1 MHTSSINPG
10 CAPAR
15 YHLRRHNE
23 FVRSLTLPNPVCTAA
38 GHAGPPH
45 VGLLIVGTCILAVI
59 VIVFILLC
67 PLRWRGGSD
76 KGKRFWVIWVIV
88 LAASAC
94 SILWAADFLG
104 GDSLSWTVPTLGA
117 IEVGLFALWYP
128 QRNGSARE
136 PTLPPIDAGRT
147 GPKAAGEDILVP
159 EPASSNAEVATVS
172 RDINDLT
179 LTSLRGVISIVAER
193 LHSQGQVESAV
204 TFCGLNARFPT
215 ANADAGQLWE
225 AVFAAALEEEKL
237 ISLVAYVRDHLGL
250 RPKRQLEGA
259 LRDIGVTI

>member
-1 MHTSSINPG
+1 M
-10 CAPAR
+10 
-15 YHLRRHNE
+15 
-23 FVRSLTLPNPVCTAA
+23 RSLSLPNPVRTAV
-38 GHAGPPH
+38 GHSGLPP
-45 VGLLIVGTCILAVI
+45 VILLIVGTCVLAVI

-67 PLRWRGGSD
+67 LLRGGRSD

-88 LAASAC
+88 LAASTC
-94 SILWAADFLG
+94 SVLWAADFLG
-104 GDSLSWTVPTLGA
+104 GDSVNWTVPTLGA
-117 IEVGLFALWYP
+117 IEVGLFALGYP
-128 QRNGSARE
+128 QRNGSGRE
-136 PTLPPIDAGRT
+136 AIFPPIDAGRT
-147 GPKAAGEDILVP
+147 GPKEASGDILG
-159 EPASSNAEVATVS
+159 PALSNVEVATVS

-179 LTSLRGVISIVAER
+179 LASLRGVISIVAES

-225 AVFAAALEEEKL
+225 AVFAAALEEAKL
-237 ISLVAYVRDHLGL
+237 ISLVTYVRDHLGL

>member
-1 MHTSSINPG
+1 
-10 CAPAR
+10 
-15 YHLRRHNE
+15 
-23 FVRSLTLPNPVCTAA
+23 VRNLPLPNPVRTPA
-38 GHAGPPH
+38 GHSGPPH
-45 VGLLIVGTCILAVI
+45 VGILSVGTCILAVI
-59 VIVFILLC
+59 VIVFISLC
-67 PLRWRGGSD
+67 ALRWRGDSD

-94 SILWAADFLG
+94 SVLWAADFLG
-104 GDSLSWTVPTLGA
+104 ADSLSWTVPTLGA

-128 QRNGSARE
+128 KRNGPARE
-136 PTLPPIDAGRT
+136 PTLPPIDADGT

-159 EPASSNAEVATVS
+159 GPASSNAGVTTVS

-179 LTSLRGVISIVAER
+179 LASLGEVISIVAER

-215 ANADAGQLWE
+215 ANADARQLWE
-225 AVFAAALEEEKL
+225 AVFAAALEQEKL
-237 ISLVAYVRDHLGL
+237 ISLLTYVRDHLGL
-250 RPKRQLEGA
+250 RPKRQLETA